1 MNRPCFGG
9 AGFLFVGFLLYLQ
22 DTRQNN
28 FFFSIIMK
36 TEHLVYRAP
45 EVEIM
50 TTESAMPLCASALG
64 VDPFTG
70 QPIGNEI

>member
-1 MNRPCFGG
+1 
-9 AGFLFVGFLLYLQ
+9 
-22 DTRQNN
+22 
-28 FFFSIIMK
+28 MK
-36 TEHLVYRAP
+36 IKHLVYRAP

-70 QPIGNEI
+70 QPIGNEL